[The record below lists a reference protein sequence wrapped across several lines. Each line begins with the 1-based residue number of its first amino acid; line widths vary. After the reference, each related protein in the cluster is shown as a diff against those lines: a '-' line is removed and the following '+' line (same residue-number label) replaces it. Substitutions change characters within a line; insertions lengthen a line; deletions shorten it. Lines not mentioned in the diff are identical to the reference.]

1 MRWRAPEGSLE
12 GIDMAKRHQ
21 DLTVSEGKEV
31 AMETSG
37 RVRPRGVTVLA
48 VVAVVAGLFDL
59 LLTVLLATSRSGS
72 IRLRGYQLEGEP
84 ALLVVVAVAW
94 FAFAYGAW
102 TLSPWAWYLG
112 LAIAGLM
119 GVAAIINGTVIAVGI
134 ALLIASYL
142 LRAEVRAAFGRR

>member
-1 MRWRAPEGSLE
+1 
-12 GIDMAKRHQ
+12 MAKRLQ
-21 DLTVSEGKEV
+21 DLTVSEGKEG
-31 AMETSG
+31 AMETSR

-48 VVAVVAGLFDL
+48 IVAVVAGLFDL
-59 LLTVLLATSRSGS
+59 VLTVLLATSRSGS
-72 IRLRGYQLEGEP
+72 IRIRGYQVQGEP

-102 TLSPWAWYLG
+102 TLRPWAWYLG
-112 LAIAGLM
+112 LAIAGLI

-142 LRAEVRAAFGRR
+142 LRGEVRAAFGRR